1 MAPRFNDFSL
11 CAALGDAGKFR
22 HPDPAAQNPAAG
34 LRYALHFDASL
45 VAKYLRAYAEKL
57 GVVCQQRTVAEV
69 TQRADGLLDEL
80 IFTDGSRLGAQLFID
95 CSGFRGLLI
104 EQTLKTGY
112 IDWSDNLPCD
122 RAVAIPTEL
131 ESPRSPFTQAN
142 ARSAGWRWRIPL
154 QHRAGNGYVYSSAHL
169 ADSQALD
176 DLLREVGEK
185 TLAEPRYLRFLA
197 GRRKRF
203 WSGNCVALG
212 LASGFLEPLES
223 TSIHLVMSGLYKLL
237 EHFPDLSF
245 APSNINS
252 YNRELIAEMESI
264 RDFIIL
270 HYCLTERD
278 DTPFWSYCRAMKL
291 PESLSQRIE
300 LYRRTGR
307 IRPDARELFTDMSW
321 FYIFEGMGIR
331 PERYDPLIDI
341 VSREQLGKLL
351 GDLAK
356 SVAALT
362 AAAPSHDSYFAAASP
377 RDTSATSTTAG

>member
-1 MAPRFNDFSL
+1 
-11 CAALGDAGKFR
+11 
-22 HPDPAAQNPAAG
+22 
-34 LRYALHFDASL
+34 
-45 VAKYLRAYAEKL
+45 
-57 GVVCQQRTVAEV
+57 
-69 TQRADGLLDEL
+69 
-80 IFTDGSRLGAQLFID
+80 
-95 CSGFRGLLI
+95 
-104 EQTLKTGY
+104 
-112 IDWSDNLPCD
+112 
-122 RAVAIPTEL
+122 
-131 ESPRSPFTQAN
+131 
-142 ARSAGWRWRIPL
+142 
-154 QHRAGNGYVYSSAHL
+154 
-169 ADSQALD
+169 
-176 DLLREVGEK
+176 
-185 TLAEPRYLRFLA
+185 
-197 GRRKRF
+197 
-203 WSGNCVALG
+203 
-212 LASGFLEPLES
+212 
-223 TSIHLVMSGLYKLL
+223 MSGLYKLL